1 MLMDEG
7 LKQARLGTMKKQAAE
22 LLDHSYDRG
31 YEDGFS
37 DRSLKESEDYTRFCN
52 IACSL
57 ELENSNL
64 KKELEAA
71 KQIIENDGNRIKE
84 LETKL
89 HDYDY
94 IMMNIRK
101 SMVKENSK
109 NKSLLAVKP
118 DGTPYIYAVDFD
130 GTLSLD
136 AEWPKIGKP
145 NIELIKAIKDAQ
157 KNGAKIILWTN
168 RLGPELTNAI
178 EWCYLQD
185 LAFDAVN
192 DDVEQIKKAW
202 NYVTG
207 RKIYAD
213 YYIDDHNMEV
223 FR

>member
-1 MLMDEG
+1 MDEV
-7 LKQARLGTMKKQAAE
+7 LKRARLGTMKKQATE
-22 LLDHSYDRG
+22 LLDHSYDIG
-31 YEDGFS
+31 YEDGYS
-37 DRSLKESEDYTRFCN
+37 DRSLKFDEKYEEMDNRRL
-52 IACSL
+52 SL
-57 ELENSNL
+57 EIENVEL

-71 KQIIENDGNRIKE
+71 KQIAEKECDRITE

-89 HDYDY
+89 NDYDY

-101 SMVKENSK
+101 SMAKENSK

-145 NIELIKAIKDAQ
+145 NTELMDALRAAKAD
-157 KNGAKIILWTN
+157 GAKLILWTN
-168 RLGPELTNAI
+168 RLGSELRDAVN
-178 EWCYLQD
+178 WCAWHC
-185 LAFDAVN
+185 LAFDAIN

>member
-1 MLMDEG
+1 MNEVA
-7 LKQARLGTMKKQAAE
+7 KQARLEKMKKQAAE

-64 KKELEAA
+64 KKELESA
-71 KQIIENDGNRIKE
+71 KQIAEKEGDRIKE

-89 HDYDY
+89 HD
-94 IMMNIRK
+94 N
-101 SMVKENSK
+101 ENSK

-145 NIELIKAIKDAQ
+145 NTELMDALRAAKAD
-157 KNGAKIILWTN
+157 GAKLILWTN
-168 RLGPELTNAI
+168 RLGSELRDAVN
-178 EWCYLQD
+178 WCAWHC
-185 LAFDAVN
+185 LAFDAIN
-192 DDVEQIKKAW
+192 DDVEQIKKSW

>member
-1 MLMDEG
+1 MNEVA
-7 LKQARLGTMKKQAAE
+7 KQARLEKIKKQASE
-22 LLDHSYDRG
+22 LLDRSYDRG

-37 DRSLKESEDYTRFCN
+37 DRSLKESDDTTRFRN
-52 IACSL
+52 VACSL
-57 ELENSNL
+57 QIENSNL
-64 KKELEAA
+64 KREVEAA
-71 KQIIENDGNRIKE
+71 KKIAEKEGDRIKE

-89 HDYDY
+89 CDYDCV
-94 IMMNIRK
+94 MMNVRK
-101 SMVKENSK
+101 SMAAENSK

-130 GTLSLD
+130 GTLSLG
-136 AEWPKIGKP
+136 AEWPYIGKV
-145 NIELIKAIKDAQ
+145 NAGLLKALTDAQ
-157 KNGAKIILWTN
+157 RNGAKIILWTN
-168 RLGPELTNAI
+168 RLGNE
-178 EWCYLQD
+178 LQD
-185 LAFDAVN
+185 AISWCEKMGLHFDAVN